1 MANIDE
7 SIRNLP
13 ELKTTRKLL
22 LGCLVVN
29 FINYAAV
36 IISLTVS
43 MDLWGPESSSLGYI
57 PLYTIIPILVYYLIE
72 GSLFFSGQAY
82 SWPCTL
88 TLRIFIILHDL
99 GYCIFYCIFSF
110 TYSKYKRGFCEENP
124 DNWRCQNFFPYTMSA
139 CVFYL
144 LTSGIGCWIIIL
156 YSKFPTRDCCRRTE
170 PTVVIGGIT
179 YTAESLPNFNQS
191 NVSNENVNSQ
201 SIDKHKNAI
210 RPIDFETQSDNDNSL
225 TSRL

>member
-22 LGCLVVN
+22 LGCLMVN
-29 FINYAAV
+29 FIIYAAV
-36 IISLTVS
+36 VISLTVS
-43 MDLWGPESSSLGYI
+43 MDFWDPEYYLGYI
-57 PLYTIIPILVYYLIE
+57 PLYSIIPILVYYLIE

-88 TLRIFIILHDL
+88 TLRVFIILHDL

-124 DNWRCQNFFPYTMSA
+124 DNYRCQNYFPYTMSA

-144 LTSGIGCWIIIL
+144 LASAIGCWIIML

-201 SIDKHKNAI
+201 SNDAHKYAI
-210 RPIDFETQSDNDNSL
+210 QPINFESQSAYKN
-225 TSRL
+225 